1 MRNLRVTITRKNFG
15 SRVLL
20 EGVSFD
26 FAKPGLYL
34 LTGPNGAG
42 KSTFL
47 SILAGQ
53 DNDYDGSLD
62 LDGQVISKRLLPDY
76 FERFVSFTPQDP
88 VIFSDLSV
96 LDNLLLPFAKKDKTK
111 AIELLQNLGL
121 GQQLHS
127 VGADLSAGEKQRVA
141 FGRALYADK
150 PIVLLDEITANLDK
164 GNRAVIEKAIMELSN
179 SRIVIFAAHDCGAFA
194 SFPTLTHLQIKG
206 GHMTVLSQGSANN
219 DQTGFKDDKD
229 LIKGSVWRFLFS
241 KLREFK
247 AHFLVSLLSFTACV
261 ALLSFGISYS
271 ASFDEGRENSF
282 FSEDI
287 YSSFPMIVSSAKQVD
302 QYVENHPDAHVL
314 SFGFSEETV
323 FPQSGYMVDG
333 HAVIDRGF
341 VNDNRPFNCLSGCLY
356 LSSESDLSVFGTA
369 LVAGR
374 FPISGDEAL
383 VSNSI
388 LPLLCETVGLSP
400 NLDASAVI
408 EYFSSHI
415 VFAERISEIEGAV
428 NLVNPFKITGVY
440 EDFSLPAQ
448 AERMETAYSAG
459 VEYSNASFG
468 IGTVT
473 MIKIEKGAT
482 PDLLAVLV
490 DDSLLKSAPFELIEG
505 HYGSLGVYPSFLMD
519 RDGGELFAGFPSL
532 VDGDKGKG
540 FFAGLSIGT
549 LVILSLSVI
558 ASFCFATKRRFALLR
573 AVGERRQRLF
583 YGSLACLLTGAGLGV
598 IIGCGLGSAGLLIL
612 GLVLNSRKVG
622 LPIEWLKWDPLSFAL
637 PLVFLVA
644 FGIAVF
650 LAVAF
655 YLLPKH
661 DESLLIETKRK

>member
-179 SRIVIFAAHDCGAFA
+179 SRIVIFVAHDCGAFA

-287 YSSFPMIVSSAKQVD
+287 LMFCA
-302 QYVENHPDAHVL
+302 
-314 SFGFSEETV
+314 
-323 FPQSGYMVDG
+323 
-333 HAVIDRGF
+333 
-341 VNDNRPFNCLSGCLY
+341 
-356 LSSESDLSVFGTA
+356 
-369 LVAGR
+369 
-374 FPISGDEAL
+374 
-383 VSNSI
+383 
-388 LPLLCETVGLSP
+388 
-400 NLDASAVI
+400 
-408 EYFSSHI
+408 
-415 VFAERISEIEGAV
+415 
-428 NLVNPFKITGVY
+428 
-440 EDFSLPAQ
+440 
-448 AERMETAYSAG
+448 
-459 VEYSNASFG
+459 
-468 IGTVT
+468 IGTV
-473 MIKIEKGAT
+473 GGFAT
-482 PDLLAVLV
+482 PNY
-490 DDSLLKSAPFELIEG
+490 E
-505 HYGSLGVYPSFLMD
+505 
-519 RDGGELFAGFPSL
+519 
-532 VDGDKGKG
+532 
-540 FFAGLSIGT
+540 
-549 LVILSLSVI
+549 LSLTNKYIKVMMIFCMMFFNIYGFIVFNLVLWI
-558 ASFCFATKRRFALLR
+558 ALARIKTFGVSYLYPLYPFHGRELLR
-573 AVGERRQRLF
+573 FFIRQ
-583 YGSLACLLTGAGLGV
+583 
-598 IIGCGLGSAGLLIL
+598 
-612 GLVLNSRKVG
+612 
-622 LPIEWLKWDPLSFAL
+622 
-637 PLVFLVA
+637 
-644 FGIAVF
+644 
-650 LAVAF
+650 
-655 YLLPKH
+655 PKH
-661 DESLLIETKRK
+661 DETNT